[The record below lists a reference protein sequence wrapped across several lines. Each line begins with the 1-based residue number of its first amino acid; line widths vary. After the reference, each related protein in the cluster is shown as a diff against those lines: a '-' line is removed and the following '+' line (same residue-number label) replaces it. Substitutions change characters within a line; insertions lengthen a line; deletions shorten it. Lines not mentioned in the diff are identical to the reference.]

1 MSSVIEC
8 RERRVMG
15 GTTPGRDIAKSNALE
30 MEKEKWSDKEI
41 EVRED
46 VKTCVLVC
54 WCSDLEK

>member
-1 MSSVIEC
+1 
-8 RERRVMG
+8 MG